1 MKDNRPDPLDEVPDT
16 HYGNRRTLALALI
29 AATCLTIAYFV
40 MTSGHPFRA
49 AVFVGAVLFI
59 AYLLVAW
66 ADATVEQA
74 VDRAQ
79 AIDMTPRAA
88 AAIADL
94 MSLDAELRG
103 HKS

>member
-1 MKDNRPDPLDEVPDT
+1 MKDNHPDPLDEVPDIS
-16 HYGNRRTLALALI
+16 YGNRRTAALVVVLAAALV
-29 AATCLTIAYFV
+29 IAYFV

-49 AVFVGAVLFI
+49 AVFVGAVLFV

-66 ADATVEQA
+66 ADSTVERA
-74 VDRAQ
+74 VDEAQ